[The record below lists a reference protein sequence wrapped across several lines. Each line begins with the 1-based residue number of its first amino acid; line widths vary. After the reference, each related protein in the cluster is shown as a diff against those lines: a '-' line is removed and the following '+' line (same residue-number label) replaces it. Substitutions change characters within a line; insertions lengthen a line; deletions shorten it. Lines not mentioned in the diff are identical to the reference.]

1 MKTHKYSTYEIVEAG
16 LFASISAV
24 IYFLFGIFSSIPI
37 TILILK
43 YSLKTGILASI
54 VATIIVYFFSG
65 ILYTFMFVTI
75 FVFTGILM
83 AYFIKYK
90 QIKPYINIIFTSAI
104 VFFIFIFF
112 LLIFMKLQRIDITSF
127 ISQKIEIAKKTAL
140 SFSNKFN
147 FSSVKEREA
156 IINMQISFLK
166 KSLPSL
172 FYSSIFINTLLS
184 YFVLQYVCKSFKINL
199 PYLEKFL
206 QFNLDDYFIWF
217 LLIAFAGVLFLKQY
231 KFLYLLCMNLGIILF
246 IFYFIQGL
254 AVIKFWF
261 LKYDI
266 KPIFQLFFF
275 ILIFLL
281 GLIIFIGVL
290 GIFDVWFDFRNLH
303 KKEEEEGKKIL

>member
-1 MKTHKYSTYEIVEAG
+1 
-16 LFASISAV
+16 
-24 IYFLFGIFSSIPI
+24 
-37 TILILK
+37 
-43 YSLKTGILASI
+43 
-54 VATIIVYFFSG
+54 
-65 ILYTFMFVTI
+65 
-75 FVFTGILM
+75 
-83 AYFIKYK
+83 
-90 QIKPYINIIFTSAI
+90 
-104 VFFIFIFF
+104 
-112 LLIFMKLQRIDITSF
+112 
-127 ISQKIEIAKKTAL
+127 
-140 SFSNKFN
+140 
-147 FSSVKEREA
+147 
-156 IINMQISFLK
+156 MQISFLK